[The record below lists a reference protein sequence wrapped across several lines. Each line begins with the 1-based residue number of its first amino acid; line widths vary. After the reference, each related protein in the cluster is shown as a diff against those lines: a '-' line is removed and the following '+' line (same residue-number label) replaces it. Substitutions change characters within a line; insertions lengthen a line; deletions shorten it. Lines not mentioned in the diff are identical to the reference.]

1 MSLTLLLQIII
12 TTIIL
17 CSIFIIASMV
27 FLKYVLTP
35 YRTQFLEQSFE
46 EMLIVLNAAI
56 QTELDLFEKD
66 VFQSKQAITN
76 SNFDNY
82 YEEISRKIIDS
93 LSPTFYVSIQRYLS
107 YDAVITLIARKV
119 KVYLT
124 GKVNGS
130 V

>member
-1 MSLTLLLQIII
+1 MSLTLLLQITI

-17 CSIFIIASMV
+17 CSIFIIASMI

-35 YRTQFLEQSFE
+35 YRTQFLDQSFE
-46 EMLIVLNAAI
+46 ELLIVLNAAI

-93 LSPTFYVSIQRYLS
+93 LSPTFYISIQRYLS

>member
-1 MSLTLLLQIII
+1 
-12 TTIIL
+12 
-17 CSIFIIASMV
+17 MV

-35 YRTQFLEQSFE
+35 YRTQFLDHSFE
-46 EMLIVLNAAI
+46 ELLIILNAAI
-56 QTELDLFEKD
+56 QTEIDLFEKD

-82 YEEISRKIIDS
+82 YQEMNTTIIRS
-93 LSPTFYVSIQRYLS
+93 LSPTFYIAIQRYLS
-107 YDAVITLIARKV
+107 YDTVITIIARKV
-119 KVYLT
+119 KIYLT

>member
-1 MSLTLLLQIII
+1 MNTQILLQIILV
-12 TTIIL
+12 TIIL
-17 CSIFIIASMV
+17 CSIFIITSMV

-35 YRTQFLEQSFE
+35 YRTQFLVHSFE
-46 EMLIVLNAAI
+46 ELLIILNAAI
-56 QTELDLFEKD
+56 QTEIDLFEKD

-82 YEEISRKIIDS
+82 YQEMNTTIIRS
-93 LSPTFYVSIQRYLS
+93 LSPTFYIAIQRYLS
-107 YDAVITLIARKV
+107 YDTVITIIARKV
-119 KVYLT
+119 KIYLT

>member
-1 MSLTLLLQIII
+1 MSLTLLLQITI

-17 CSIFIIASMV
+17 CSIFIIVSMV

-35 YRTQFLEQSFE
+35 YRTQFLDQSFE
-46 EMLIVLNAAI
+46 ELLIVLNAAI

-93 LSPTFYVSIQRYLS
+93 LSPTFYISIQRYLS
-107 YDAVITLIARKV
+107 YDSVITLIARKV